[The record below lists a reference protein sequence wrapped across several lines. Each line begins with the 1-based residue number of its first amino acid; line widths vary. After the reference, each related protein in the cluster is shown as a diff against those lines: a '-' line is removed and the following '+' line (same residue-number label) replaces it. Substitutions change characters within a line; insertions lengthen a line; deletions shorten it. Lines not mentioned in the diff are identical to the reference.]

1 MSASAGVSVHTASP
15 LAEIRASHGAIVG
28 VVWEPPVT
36 IQPSGATAT
45 ARGIT
50 PGNSSSKGTTGQAV
64 SQPSPVVGGSH
75 GSPSPQLE
83 VVLRVVSPHR
93 VGQSPVVPGVAGGTS
108 SVARLVP
115 GPSVAS
121 FVVFG
126 PQADAT
132 RDRQKHRPG
141 LEDRIARR

>member
-1 MSASAGVSVHTASP
+1 MSASAGVSVHNASP
-15 LAEIRASHGAIVG
+15 LTEIRANHGAIVG

-93 VGQSPVVPGVAGGTS
+93 VGQSPVVPGVAGA
-108 SVARLVP
+108 SVVGSVP

-132 RDRQKHRPG
+132 RDRQKHMPG